1 MKVVDEFFDSV
12 KIIQLNN
19 FEDERGFFLETYKR
33 PSYEKMDIFDNF
45 VQDNQ
50 SRSLNNILRGMHFT
64 INKPQSQLVTVLKGE
79 IFDVVIDLRKDS
91 KTFGEWKGV
100 KLSDRSIQQIFM
112 PHGFAHGFLV
122 LSDWADLHYKVSKI
136 YNPLDERGI
145 LWSDPEIAIDW
156 PSNNPI
162 VSAKDQQNPTFSEF
176 YGSVI

>member
-33 PSYEKMDIFDNF
+33 PSYEKIDIFDNF
-45 VQDNQ
+45 LQDNQ

-64 INKPQSQLVTVLKGE
+64 VNNPQSQLVTVLKGE
-79 IFDVVIDLRKDS
+79 VFDVVIDLRKDS
-91 KTFGEWKGV
+91 KTFGEWKGI
-100 KLSDRSIQQIFM
+100 KLSDQSIQQIFM

-122 LSDWADLHYKVSKI
+122 LSEWADLHYKVSKI

-145 LWSDPEIAIDW
+145 LWSDPEVAIDW
-156 PSNNPI
+156 PSKNPI
-162 VSAKDQQNPTFSEF
+162 VSAKDQQNPTLSEF
-176 YGSVI
+176 YGSVN